1 MRNPLRLPRVLKDT
15 AEAIETALPHAQKA
29 ADANREVLE
38 LLREVNDADSG
49 LSAIEREALRRR
61 VDELCQQTRRDEEA
75 AERPMTELK
84 ARHPGW
90 VE

>member
-1 MRNPLRLPRVLKDT
+1 
-15 AEAIETALPHAQKA
+15 
-29 ADANREVLE
+29 
-38 LLREVNDADSG
+38 VNDADSG
-49 LSAIEREALRRR
+49 LSAIELAALRRR
-61 VDELCQQTRRDEEA
+61 VDEMWQQTRRDEEA